1 VNVNVNLQLAPAI
14 LEDSFEEYADFATE
28 FGHWTLIDQDHSATF
43 GIQDYTFPGSQDP
56 MAFIIFN
63 PSQTVPPLTS
73 LEPYEGMKMAASFGA
88 ENPPNKDMMITR
100 RINLGTNSSVKFY
113 ARSHTASYGLE
124 RFKVGVSTMP
134 VILPQG
140 FQYISG
146 AADVL
151 APTVW
156 TEYIYDLSAYDGQDV
171 YIAIRC
177 NSDNAFIFYVD
188 NFSVHTEGGSDS
200 QDITAP
206 VLVTAL
212 KGNYPNPFNPT
223 TTIRYST
230 KEAGP
235 VALEIYNVKGQLVK
249 KLVNEDKAPGEHT
262 VIWNG
267 TDLNNRPVST
277 GVYFYKMHAGKYSS
291 TRKMIMMK

>member
-1 VNVNVNLQLAPAI
+1 
-14 LEDSFEEYADFATE
+14 
-28 FGHWTLIDQDHSATF
+28 
-43 GIQDYTFPGSQDP
+43 
-56 MAFIIFN
+56 
-63 PSQTVPPLTS
+63 
-73 LEPYEGMKMAASFGA
+73 
-88 ENPPNKDMMITR
+88 
-100 RINLGTNSSVKFY
+100 
-113 ARSHTASYGLE
+113 
-124 RFKVGVSTMP
+124 
-134 VILPQG
+134 
-140 FQYISG
+140 
-146 AADVL
+146 
-151 APTVW
+151 
-156 TEYIYDLSAYDGQDV
+156 
-171 YIAIRC
+171 
-177 NSDNAFIFYVD
+177 VD